1 MPLGIGVARL
11 PASPANIPRRKGHRL
26 RAARRSL
33 QDGFN
38 SRQKRNCGDAA
49 GGCAFGGDDHD
60 GVALLQIGKRS
71 FWQPIQ
77 DLLQIRGAAGAGV
90 AAFAGGALVI
100 WLALLARGVGR
111 STAFACGSG
120 GCT

>member
-11 PASPANIPRRKGHRL
+11 STRPANIPRRKSHCL

-33 QDGFN
+33 QDGFD
-38 SRQKRNCGDAA
+38 SRQKRNRGDAA

-71 FWQPIQ
+71 FWKTIE

-90 AAFAGGALVI
+90 AAFAGGALVSI
-100 WLALLARGVGR
+100 LLLALLARGVGR
-111 STAFACGSG
+111 SATFAG
-120 GCT
+120 GCA